1 MTLFRTM
8 YTPSDFDAA
17 QTFWSD
23 ICGLD
28 VVASWDDDSGRG
40 AVFQAPGSQIEIF
53 GSHEPEPEPRPDH
66 PHQPRRLTGAL
77 GAGVAW
83 EVDDVDGVVA
93 AMVERGASV
102 HAEPA
107 DRPWGMRMATVV
119 GPDEAL
125 VSVFTMIS

>member
-17 QTFWSD
+17 HAFWSD
-23 ICGLD
+23 VCALG

-53 GSHEPEPEPRPDH
+53 GARPPEPEPRPDH

-83 EVDDVDGVVA
+83 EVDDVDA
-93 AMVERGASV
+93 TFLAMVAKGATAV
-102 HAEPA
+102 AEPT
-107 DRPWGMRMATVV
+107 DRPWGMRMATIA
-119 GPDEAL
+119 GPDEVL
-125 VSVFTMIS
+125 VSVFASL